1 MAAADPCLQ
10 PEPQPPNPE
19 LSIIY
24 LDSIHR
30 GVSDPKYG
38 TGTDLTAGLPNL
50 NVGHLVTFWLAGF
63 AHTEVE
69 ALEEEVKEKCGILC
83 QLTDELN
90 AVVLKTIKAVMR
102 DRNLLEELSGKAS
115 NTKTVMCYQ
124 HTAVAQLTTSAPRM
138 AEIDGFCG
146 CIAKNPLQDLQLNPE
161 SSSPFSHRWK
171 QSSMTP
177 ITVS

>member
-83 QLTDELN
+83 QLAGELN
-90 AVVLKTIKAVMR
+90 AIVLKTIKAVMR

-115 NTKTVMCYQ
+115 RVSKHKDCYVLST
-124 HTAVAQLTTSAPRM
+124 HSCGTAHHISTQN
-138 AEIDGFCG
+138 G
-146 CIAKNPLQDLQLNPE
+146 
-161 SSSPFSHRWK
+161 
-171 QSSMTP
+171 
-177 ITVS
+177 